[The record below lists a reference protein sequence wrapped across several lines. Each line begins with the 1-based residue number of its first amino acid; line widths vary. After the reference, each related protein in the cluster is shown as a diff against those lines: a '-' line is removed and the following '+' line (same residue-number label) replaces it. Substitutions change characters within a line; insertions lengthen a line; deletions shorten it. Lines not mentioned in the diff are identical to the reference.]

1 MVTKNE
7 TPKANKKKNAS
18 KIENK
23 LTLINVQLLSINGQL
38 LSTEPPV
45 DPVKFNRQNNVTLL
59 EINEKDINIKLSE
72 HLFFTPGGPFRL
84 DIEIMGTYRF
94 KGKLSEPDIE
104 NGLDELATPLY
115 SYASLV
121 IAFVTERFVTLPI
134 IMSPNKSQ
142 EDVNEAP

>member
-7 TPKANKKKNAS
+7 TPKSNKKKSGS

-23 LTLINVQLLSINGQL
+23 LTLVNVQLLSINGQL

-45 DPVKFNRQNNVTLL
+45 DLVKFTRQNNVNLL
-59 EINEKDINIKLSE
+59 EIDDKDIKIKLSE

-84 DIEIMGTYRF
+84 DIDILGTYRY
-94 KGKLSEPDIE
+94 KGKLSESEIE
-104 NGLDELATPLY
+104 NELEELATPLY

-121 IAFVTERFVTLPI
+121 IAFITERFVTLPI
-134 IMSPNKSQ
+134 IMSPNKTQ
-142 EDVNEAP
+142 EDANEAP

>member
-7 TPKANKKKNAS
+7 TPKSNKKKSVS

-38 LSTEPPV
+38 LTTEPPV
-45 DPVKFNRQNNVTLL
+45 DPVKFTRQNNVTLL
-59 EINEKDINIKLSE
+59 EINDKDIKIKLSE

-84 DIEIMGTYRF
+84 DIEILGTYRF
-94 KGKLSEPDIE
+94 KGKLSESDIE
-104 NGLDELATPLY
+104 NELDELATPLY

-134 IMSPNKSQ
+134 IMFPNKSQ